1 MTCAFTLYVF
11 IETLEMHYN
20 SFQAILDPIVME
32 IR

>member
-1 MTCAFTLYVF
+1 MTCALLYVF